1 MRLLRGAC
9 PERHEILPLPLKG
22 QNDTKRM
29 ARNDIPYRLCEAH
42 SAEAISEGEIKK
54 EGRSPFKKLSSLSPS

>member
-22 QNDTKRM
+22 QNDNR
-29 ARNDIPYRLCEAH
+29 
-42 SAEAISEGEIKK
+42 IKGLK
-54 EGRSPFKKLSSLSPS
+54 GANYIG